1 MATQYNAL
9 VCGTQVAG
17 AKAWLKANGA
27 KGRTVVAV
35 TSGAN
40 INFERLRLVSEL
52 ADLGTSTEVMLAT
65 QIPEHPGS
73 FRDFVGVA
81 TTGDDGH
88 GGVSVTE
95 FKYRFSA
102 GQSANI
108 LWSAGVSDKQAA
120 TALVARLNGAGMP
133 TLDISDIDAAQVHLR
148 HLVGGRA
155 RSYMGEIPFE
165 RMFQVRQPCG
175 SLLHGW
181 IGHGFVTLKV
191 GETRLA

>member
-1 MATQYNAL
+1 ML
-9 VCGTQVAG
+9 GRR
-17 AKAWLKANGA
+17 NGA
-27 KGRTVVAV
+27 GFGERGKRCFDVDQWFGELQVVDFGR
-35 TSGAN
+35 
-40 INFERLRLVSEL
+40 
-52 ADLGTSTEVMLAT
+52 
-65 QIPEHPGS
+65 
-73 FRDFVGVA
+73 GV
-81 TTGDDGH
+81 DDGH

-181 IGHGFVTLKV
+181 IGHGIVTLKV